1 MDNMNQCRTVGL
13 EKVELKE
20 GFFRE
25 YQELV
30 QRVVIPYQW
39 EALNDR
45 IPEAEKSYAI
55 HNFKVAA
62 GLEEGEFGGLVFQDS
77 DVAKWLEAVG
87 YSLSAVPDPELEEKA
102 DEVIEYIEK
111 AQQEDGYLN
120 TFFTLK
126 RPKEKWT
133 NLMDCHELYCAG
145 HMMEAAVAYYNAT
158 GKRKLLDVMCRF
170 ADHIDSVFGTEEG
183 KIHGYDGHEE
193 IELALVKLYKATGEE
208 KYLNLS
214 KYFIDER
221 GKEPNF
227 FLQEWEKRGKSS
239 FWNPSDH
246 KQPEVSYNQA
256 HIPVREQTEAIG
268 HAVRAVYLYS
278 GMADIAALTKDE
290 SLKKACKALWNN
302 IVTKQMYIT
311 GGIGST
317 HSGEAFTFD
326 YDLPNDTVYQETCAS
341 IGLFLFAHRMTLL
354 EENGSYGDIMERA
367 LYNSIISG
375 MGFDGK
381 SFFYVN
387 PMEVWPKASEK
398 NPERKHVAPVR
409 QKWYGCACCP
419 PNLARLLMSLRQYIY
434 TYSEDTIYTH
444 LYIPSKAEI
453 EAGGSKIILEQNTG
467 YPWDGGVRIKLGLN
481 KETEYTLKLRIPSWC
496 RKYQVSV
503 NGEAT
508 TAEAGQLENGFLS
521 IHRNWCDGDEV
532 VLQMEMPVEIIQS
545 HPEVRANAGKVSI
558 MRGPLVYCLEET
570 DNGPN
575 LSALSLEIGT
585 GFGLREEAGLM
596 KGALS
601 ITGQGFRISDKEWNH
616 SLYRPFKAE
625 EEKTEIKAIPYF
637 LWGNRDKGEML
648 VWMNHK

>member
-1 MDNMNQCRTVGL
+1 MGNVHQSRTVELG
-13 EKVELKE
+13 KVELNE
-20 GFFRE
+20 GFFKE
-25 YQELV
+25 YQSLV
-30 QRVVIPYQW
+30 QEVVIPYQW

-45 IPEAEKSYAI
+45 IPGAEKSYAI

-77 DVAKWLEAVG
+77 DLAKWLEAVG
-87 YSLSAVPDPELEEKA
+87 YSLSATPDSQLEKQA

-133 NLMDCHELYCAG
+133 NLLDCHELYCAG

-170 ADHIDSVFGTEEG
+170 ADYIDSVFGTEEG

-193 IELALVKLYKATGEE
+193 IELALVKLYKATGDE

-227 FLQEWEKRGKSS
+227 FLQEWEKRGKTSY
-239 FWNPSDH
+239 WNPSDH
-246 KQPEVSYNQA
+246 KQPDAAYNQA
-256 HIPVREQTEAIG
+256 HIPVREQTEAVG

-290 SLKKACKALWNN
+290 GLKKACKTLWNN
-302 IVTKQMYIT
+302 MVTKQMYIT

-341 IGLFLFAHRMTLL
+341 IGLFLFAHRMLLL
-354 EENGSYGDIMERA
+354 EEEGNYGDVMERA

-398 NPERKHVAPVR
+398 NPERRHVAPVR

-434 TYSEDTIYTH
+434 TYSEDAVYTH

-453 EAGGSKIILEQNTG
+453 NPGGNKIILEQNTG
-467 YPWDGGVRIKLGLN
+467 YPWDGGVSIKLGLE
-481 KETEYTLKLRIPSWC
+481 KETEYTLKFRIPGWC
-496 RKYQVSV
+496 RSFQVSI
-503 NGEAT
+503 NGEAF
-508 TAEAGQLENGFLS
+508 AEKGNTENGFLS
-521 IHRNWCDGDEV
+521 IHRVWSDGDEV

-545 HPEVRANAGKVSI
+545 HPEVRANAGKVAI
-558 MRGPLVYCLEET
+558 MRGPLVYCLEEA
-570 DNGPN
+570 DNGTN
-575 LSALSLEIGT
+575 LSALSLEINT
-585 GFGLREEAGLM
+585 GFELKAEAELM

-601 ITGQGFRISDKEWNH
+601 ITGKGLRRKEKDWKG
-616 SLYRPFKAE
+616 SLYRPFKSE
-625 EEKTEIKAIPYF
+625 EEETDIKAIPYF
-637 LWGNRDKGEML
+637 LWGNREKGEML

>member
-1 MDNMNQCRTVGL
+1 MGNVHQSRTVELG
-13 EKVELKE
+13 KVELNE
-20 GFFRE
+20 GFFKE
-25 YQELV
+25 YQSLV
-30 QRVVIPYQW
+30 QEVVIPYQW

-45 IPEAEKSYAI
+45 IPGAEKSYAI

-77 DVAKWLEAVG
+77 DLAKWLEAVG
-87 YSLSAVPDPELEEKA
+87 YSLSATPDSQLEKQA

-133 NLMDCHELYCAG
+133 NLLDCHELYCAG

-170 ADHIDSVFGTEEG
+170 ADYIDSVFGTEEG

-193 IELALVKLYKATGEE
+193 IELALVKLYKATGDE

-227 FLQEWEKRGKSS
+227 FLQEWEKRGKTSY
-239 FWNPSDH
+239 WNPSDH
-246 KQPEVSYNQA
+246 KQPDAAYNQA
-256 HIPVREQTEAIG
+256 HIPVREQTEAVG

-290 SLKKACKALWNN
+290 GLKKACKTLWNN
-302 IVTKQMYIT
+302 MVTKQMYIT

-341 IGLFLFAHRMTLL
+341 IGLFLFAHRMLLL
-354 EENGSYGDIMERA
+354 EEEGNYGDVMERA

-398 NPERKHVAPVR
+398 NPERRHVAPVR

-434 TYSEDTIYTH
+434 TYSEDAVYTH

-453 EAGGSKIILEQNTG
+453 NPGGNKIILEQNTG
-467 YPWDGGVRIKLGLN
+467 YPWDGGVSIKLGLE
-481 KETEYTLKLRIPSWC
+481 KETEYTLKFRIPGWC
-496 RKYQVSV
+496 RSFQVSI
-503 NGEAT
+503 NGEVF
-508 TAEAGQLENGFLS
+508 AEKGNTENGFLS
-521 IHRNWCDGDEV
+521 IHRVWSDGDEV

-545 HPEVRANAGKVSI
+545 HPEVRANAGKVAI
-558 MRGPLVYCLEET
+558 MRGPLVYCLEEA
-570 DNGPN
+570 DNGTN
-575 LSALSLEIGT
+575 LSALSLEINT
-585 GFGLREEAGLM
+585 GFELKAEAELM

-601 ITGQGFRISDKEWNH
+601 ITGKGLRRKEKDWKD
-616 SLYRPFKAE
+616 SLYRPYKSE
-625 EEKTEIKAIPYF
+625 EEGTDIKAIPYF
-637 LWGNRDKGEML
+637 LWGNREKGEML

>member
-1 MDNMNQCRTVGL
+1 MGNAYQNHTVEL

-20 GFFRE
+20 GFFKE
-25 YQELV
+25 YQGLV
-30 QRVVIPYQW
+30 QEVVIPYQW

-45 IPEAEKSYAI
+45 IPGAEKSYAI

-62 GLEEGEFGGLVFQDS
+62 GVEEGEFGGLVFQDS
-77 DVAKWLEAVG
+77 DLAKWLEAVG
-87 YSLSAVPDPELEEKA
+87 YSLSAAPDPQLEKQA
-102 DEVIEYIEK
+102 DEVIEYIEM

-133 NLMDCHELYCAG
+133 NLLDCHELYCAG
-145 HMMEAAVAYYNAT
+145 HMMEAAAAYYNAT

-170 ADHIDSVFGTEEG
+170 ADYIDSVFGTEEG

-193 IELALVKLYKATGEE
+193 IELALVKLYKATGDK
-208 KYLNLS
+208 KYLKLS

-227 FLQEWEKRGKSS
+227 FLQEWEKRGKTSY
-239 FWNPSDH
+239 WNPSDH
-246 KQPEVSYNQA
+246 KQPDVAYNQA
-256 HIPVREQTEAIG
+256 HIPVREQTEAVG

-290 SLKKACKALWNN
+290 SLKQACKTLWNN

-341 IGLFLFAHRMTLL
+341 IGLFLFAHRMLLL
-354 EENGSYGDIMERA
+354 EEEGNYGDVMERA

-398 NPERKHVAPVR
+398 NPERRHVAPVR

-419 PNLARLLMSLRQYIY
+419 PNLARLLMSLRQFIY
-434 TYSEDTIYTH
+434 TYSEEAVYTH

-453 EAGGSKIILEQNTG
+453 NAGGNKIILEQNTG
-467 YPWDGGVRIKLGLN
+467 YPWDGGVSIKLGLE
-481 KETEYTLKLRIPSWC
+481 KETEYTLKFRIPGWC
-496 RKYQVSV
+496 RSFQVSI
-503 NGEAT
+503 NGEVF
-508 TAEAGQLENGFLS
+508 AEEGNPENGFLS
-521 IHRNWCDGDEV
+521 IHRVWSDGDEV

-545 HPEVRANAGKVSI
+545 HPEVRANAGKVAI
-558 MRGPLVYCLEET
+558 TRGPLVYCLEEA
-570 DNGPN
+570 DNGTN
-575 LSALSLEIGT
+575 LSALSLEVNT
-585 GFGLREEAGLM
+585 SFELKAESELM

-601 ITGQGFRISDKEWNH
+601 ITGKGSRRKEKDWNS
-616 SLYRPFKAE
+616 SLYRPYKAE
-625 EEKTEIKAIPYF
+625 EEETDIKAIPYF
-637 LWGNRDKGEML
+637 LWGNREKGEML

>member
-62 GLEEGEFGGLVFQDS
+62 GLAEGEFGGLVFQDS

-87 YSLSAVPDPELEEKA
+87 YSLSAAPDPELEKQA

-221 GKEPNF
+221 GKAPSF
-227 FLQEWEKRGKSS
+227 FLLEWEKRGKSS

-246 KQPEVSYNQA
+246 KQPDVSYNQA

-341 IGLFLFAHRMTLL
+341 IGLFLFAHRMILL

-434 TYSEDTIYTH
+434 TYSKDTIYTH

-453 EAGGSKIILEQNTG
+453 EAGGNKIILEQDTG

-481 KETEYTLKLRIPSWC
+481 KEMEYTLKLRIPSWC

-503 NGEAT
+503 NGEAM

-521 IHRNWCDGDEV
+521 IHRNWRDGDEV

-585 GFGLREEAGLM
+585 GFELKEEAGLM

-616 SLYRPFKAE
+616 SLYRPFKLE